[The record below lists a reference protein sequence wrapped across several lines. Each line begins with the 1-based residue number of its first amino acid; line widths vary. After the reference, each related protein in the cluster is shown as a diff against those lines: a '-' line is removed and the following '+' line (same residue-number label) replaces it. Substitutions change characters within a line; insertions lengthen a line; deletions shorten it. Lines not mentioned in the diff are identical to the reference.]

1 LVYYISLRSY
11 FQNLNGLIIPMF
23 LRARDLL
30 PKLDCPKHAFRY
42 LAIELF
48 FFLFKISN
56 GWQQMDQTWLG
67 FADVYLLFVII
78 DQILG
83 LVQQS
88 TSQMASRR
96 EITQPTSRTR
106 PTTIIFATNG
116 SSQSSAAAA
125 ATATATATAT
135 TTTTANQCCGTS
147 SQLPAQCFSFR

>member
-1 LVYYISLRSY
+1 MTK
-11 FQNLNGLIIPMF
+11 NG
-23 LRARDLL
+23 
-30 PKLDCPKHAFRY
+30 
-42 LAIELF
+42 
-48 FFLFKISN
+48 S
-56 GWQQMDQTWLG
+56 
-67 FADVYLLFVII
+67 ADVYLLFLTI

-125 ATATATATAT
+125 TATAT
-135 TTTTANQCCGTS
+135 TTTANQCRGTS
-147 SQLPAQCFSFR
+147 SQLPAQCFTFR